1 MSDLNSRITKLER
14 KDIEALGEPYV
25 DLINPGDDVSFPTLD
40 LSDSKFNLR
49 TLENVHFVAS
59 ECPAAQKSQARRRI
73 IEINVSNNQ
82 LQSLADLCESH
93 NELMFV
99 GAKLIIAENNMIQY
113 VRLSLSLTH
122 AHIIT
127 YHPQQMCMTQSKP
140 QGRRW
145 PKRMDALKV

>member
-1 MSDLNSRITKLER
+1 MSDSNSRITKLER

-25 DLINPGDDVSFPTLD
+25 DLISPGDDVSFPTLD
-40 LSDSKFNLR
+40 LSDSKYNLR
-49 TLENVHFVAS
+49 TLENIHFVAS

-113 VRLSLSLTH
+113 VRCPLSLSLSLLHTE
-122 AHIIT
+122 
-127 YHPQQMCMTQSKP
+127 
-140 QGRRW
+140 
-145 PKRMDALKV
+145 

>member
-1 MSDLNSRITKLER
+1 MSSDSSVRVTRLEK

-25 DLINPGDDVSFPTLD
+25 DLISPGDDVSFPTLD

-59 ECPAAQKSQARRRI
+59 ECPPTQKSQARRRI

-93 NELMFV
+93 DELMFV

-113 VRLSLSLTH
+113 VRFFLLYYYFVLFYKP
-122 AHIIT
+122 HIYT
-127 YHPQQMCMTQSKP
+127 YNNNRC
-140 QGRRW
+140 
-145 PKRMDALKV
+145 A